1 MYNSWVRSDT
11 IVNILYILTISLPPI
26 TNTTTSCL
34 AGYYASRNNI
44 EMATKFTQ
52 ILYYCWTFY
61 CLYLGTL
68 LLFAGI
74 RLLRLLNE
82 HLLSQKELTRT
93 SARRFKVGALRVKI
107 ILVAGSSVLYM
118 FAFLLVLYNICR
130 EAVITNLVSNMV
142 VAATWLFIGPVAVF
156 FVEFAIIIK

>member
-11 IVNILYILTISLPPI
+11 IVNILYILTLILPPL
-26 TNTTTSCL
+26 TNTTSSIL
-34 AGYYASRNNI
+34 AGYYAGKNNI
-44 EMATKFTQ
+44 EMANKFTQ
-52 ILYYCWTFY
+52 MLYYCWTFY

-82 HLLSQKELTRT
+82 HLLAQIDSRT
-93 SARRFKVGALRVKI
+93 NVQRFKIGALRVKI
-107 ILVAGSSVLYM
+107 ILVAGSSVLYI

-142 VAATWLFIGPVAVF
+142 VAAVWLFIGPIAVF